1 MMKTLS
7 TLVLVLLLTQL
18 TACDAKKDLNQ
29 PRTEARTMIIGGVPV
44 YDRDYK
50 LPSQEMAFNQKTPPQ
65 ADAY

>member
-18 TACDAKKDLNQ
+18 TACDAKKELNQ

-44 YDRDYK
+44 HDRDYK
-50 LPSQEMAFNQKTPPQ
+50 LPSKEMAFDQKMHTQ
-65 ADAY
+65 ADDY